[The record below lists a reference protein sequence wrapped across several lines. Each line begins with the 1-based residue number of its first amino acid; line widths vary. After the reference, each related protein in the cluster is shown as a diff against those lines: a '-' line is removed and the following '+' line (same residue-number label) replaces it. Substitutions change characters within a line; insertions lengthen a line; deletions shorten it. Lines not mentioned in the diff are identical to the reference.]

1 MHEYI
6 HENKVT
12 QATMANVKTLE
23 HWNLGN
29 ET

>member
-6 HENKVT
+6 QENKVT
-12 QATMANVKTLE
+12 QATTTNVKTLE
-23 HWNLGN
+23 HWNLGI